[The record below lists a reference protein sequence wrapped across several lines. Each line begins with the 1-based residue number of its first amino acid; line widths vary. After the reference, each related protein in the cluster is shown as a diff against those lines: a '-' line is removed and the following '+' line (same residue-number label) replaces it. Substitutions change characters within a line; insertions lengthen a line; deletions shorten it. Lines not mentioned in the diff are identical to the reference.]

1 MFYKTTE
8 TCTIDT
14 SDVYVNGEKT
24 VLVFEADNVEEME
37 AYFAGALANYVETHG
52 LAVTIEAIEAEE
64 VEGIME
70 ANNIFDTMNVK
81 DFN

>member
-1 MFYKTTE
+1 MFFKTTE

-14 SDVYVNGEKT
+14 SDVYVNGEET
-24 VLVFEADNVEEME
+24 VLVFEADSFEEMT
-37 AYFAGALANYVETHG
+37 AYFTGPLANYVVAHG
-52 LAVTIEAIEAEE
+52 LAVTILPIEADE

-70 ANNIFDTMNVK
+70 ANGIFDTMNVK